1 MNKGVRNFVI
11 GLGGSSTNDAG
22 FGMLEALGG
31 CEIKIMMK

>member
-1 MNKGVRNFVI
+1 M

-31 CEIKIMMK
+31 M